1 MMKKILVIHTQSAL
15 NTLAGK
21 EALDFS
27 LIFGSYEQD
36 VSVLFYQQGVTQV
49 LAHQDPELVGQKDYL
64 STIKALDIYDI
75 EQVFACQQSLQQL
88 SLDQHE
94 LLPGVTGI
102 GIEQMTLLKQQA
114 DHIYVI

>member
-1 MMKKILVIHTQSAL
+1 MKKILVIHNQSAM

-36 VSVLFYQQGVTQV
+36 VSVLFYNEGATQA
-49 LAHQDPELVGQKDYL
+49 LAHQDPEAIGQKDYL

-75 EQVFACQQSLQQL
+75 EQVYVCQTSLENMAL
-88 SLDQHE
+88 AEHE
-94 LLPGVTGI
+94 LIADVTPI
-102 GIEQMTLLKQQA
+102 SLERIALLKQQA

>member
-1 MMKKILVIHTQSAL
+1 M

-36 VSVLFYQQGVTQV
+36 VTVLFYGEGTTQA
-49 LAHQDPELVGQKDYL
+49 LAHQDPEVIGQKDYL

-75 EQVFACQQSLQQL
+75 ENVYVCEM
-88 SLDQHE
+88 SLDKMALGQHE
-94 LLPGVTGI
+94 LLPDVTPI
-102 GIEQMTLLKQQA
+102 ALAKIAELKQQA

>member
-1 MMKKILVIHTQSAL
+1 MKNILIIHNQSAM

-27 LIFGSYEQD
+27 LIFGSYEQN
-36 VSVLFYQQGVTQV
+36 VSVLFYGEGATQA
-49 LAHQDPELVGQKDYL
+49 LAHQDPEAIGQKDYL

-75 EQVFACQQSLQQL
+75 EKVYVCEASLNQL
-88 SLDQHE
+88 ALAQHE
-94 LLPGVTGI
+94 LISDVKPISLAKIT
-102 GIEQMTLLKQQA
+102 ELKQQA

>member
-1 MMKKILVIHTQSAL
+1 MKNILVIHNQSAM

-36 VSVLFYQQGVTQV
+36 VSVLFYGEGATQA
-49 LAHQDPELVGQKDYL
+49 LAHQDPETIGQKDYL
-64 STIKALDIYDI
+64 ATIKALDIYDI
-75 EQVFACQQSLQQL
+75 EKVYVCQASLNNMALQH
-88 SLDQHE
+88 HE
-94 LLPGVTGI
+94 LIADVTPVSI
-102 GIEQMTLLKQQA
+102 DKISELKQQA